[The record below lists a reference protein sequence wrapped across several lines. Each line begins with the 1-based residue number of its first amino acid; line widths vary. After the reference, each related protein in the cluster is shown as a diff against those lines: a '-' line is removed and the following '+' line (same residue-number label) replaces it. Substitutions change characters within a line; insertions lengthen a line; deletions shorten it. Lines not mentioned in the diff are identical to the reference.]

1 MKRLLCSIFL
11 IIQFAAIYSKPAL
24 ALSLSLAPSISF
36 VEHSI
41 YTEAYGAVSTGFLS
55 SAKNNNL
62 RAGASIS
69 AAYFTS
75 SNIVNRK
82 FLPNRINARIL
93 FDLEL
98 LLNEDI
104 SIISSLHLG
113 YMHYQKINAGELEG
127 GISSGLYGKIAK
139 NLYIG
144 IPLSL
149 SISKGEKRL
158 SAEISLRLH
167 G

>member
-1 MKRLLCSIFL
+1 MKRLLCSIFI
-11 IIQFAAIYSKPAL
+11 IIQLASLYSKP
-24 ALSLSLAPSISF
+24 ALSLSLALAPSVSF
-36 VEHSI
+36 VDRTI
-41 YTEAYGAVSTGFLS
+41 YSEGYGTLSAGVLS
-55 SAKNNNL
+55 SSKNNL

-69 AAYFTS
+69 ASYFTS

-93 FDLEL
+93 FDLEFL
-98 LLNEDI
+98 VNEEI

-127 GISSGLYGKIAK
+127 GISAGLYGQIMK
-139 NLYIG
+139 NLYVG
-144 IPLSL
+144 IPLSI
-149 SISKGEKRL
+149 SISKGEKRFG
-158 SAEISLRLH
+158 AELSLRFL